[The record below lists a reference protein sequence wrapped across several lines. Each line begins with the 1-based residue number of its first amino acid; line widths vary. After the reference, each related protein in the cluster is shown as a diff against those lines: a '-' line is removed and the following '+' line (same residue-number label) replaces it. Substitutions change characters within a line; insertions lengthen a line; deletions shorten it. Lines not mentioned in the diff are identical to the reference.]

1 MQGGDVR
8 KFAIGLVDDHFAVS
22 LGITALLEQTD
33 DLRLVATARTVP
45 ELLESGQQLDLVLL
59 DLSLADR
66 SMPEDNV
73 AALTEAGIPSLAY
86 TSGENAFLIRSAA
99 LGGVRGIAR
108 KSHTPEQL
116 IGAIRGCLRD
126 DAEALTNEWA
136 AALDSDPGLD
146 AVGLSVRQREVLELF
161 ACGESAKRVATQTG
175 LSITTVNDYLLR
187 IRAKYAQQGRAA
199 HTKVD
204 LYKRAVEDGVLPPP
218 TREP

>member
-1 MQGGDVR
+1 MQT
-8 KFAIGLVDDHFAVS
+8 FAIGLVDDHFAVS
-22 LGITALLEQTD
+22 LGITALLEETD

-45 ELLESGQQLDLVLL
+45 ELLEGGQQLDLVLL

-73 AALTEAGIPSLAY
+73 AALTEQGIPSLAY

-99 LGGVRGIAR
+99 KGGVRGIAR

-116 IGAIRGCLRD
+116 IEAIRGCLND
-126 DAEALTNEWA
+126 GAEALTNEWA
-136 AALDSDPGLD
+136 AAVDSDPGLD
-146 AVGLSVRQREVLELF
+146 AVGLSARQREVLELF
-161 ACGESAKRVATQTG
+161 AGGESAKRVASQIG

-218 TREP
+218 SRES

>member
-1 MQGGDVR
+1 MQT
-8 KFAIGLVDDHFAVS
+8 FAIGLVDDHFAVS
-22 LGITALLEQTD
+22 LGITALLEKTD

-45 ELLESGQQLDLVLL
+45 ELLEGGQQLDLVLL

-73 AALTEAGIPSLAY
+73 AALTEQGIPSLAY

-99 LGGVRGIAR
+99 KGGVRGIAR

-116 IGAIRGCLRD
+116 IEAIRGCLND
-126 DAEALTNEWA
+126 GAEALTNEWA
-136 AALDSDPGLD
+136 AAVDSDPGLD
-146 AVGLSVRQREVLELF
+146 AVGLSARQREVLELF
-161 ACGESAKRVATQTG
+161 ACGESAKRVASQTG

-218 TREP
+218 SRES

>member
-1 MQGGDVR
+1 MQR
-8 KFAIGLVDDHFAVS
+8 FAIGLVDDHFAVS
-22 LGITALLEQTD
+22 LGITALLEETE
-33 DLRLVATARTVP
+33 DLRLVATARTVA
-45 ELLESGQQLDLVLL
+45 ELLDTGTPVDLVLL

-73 AALTEAGIPSLAY
+73 AELAKRGIPSLAY
-86 TSGENAFLIRSAA
+86 TSGENAWLIRSAA
-99 LGGVRGIAR
+99 RGGVRGIAR

-116 IGAIRGCLRD
+116 IAAIRGCLRD

-136 AALDSDPGLD
+136 AAVDSDPGLD
-146 AVGLSVRQREVLELF
+146 AVGLSERQREVLELF
-161 ACGESAKRVATQTG
+161 ACGESAKRVASQTG

-187 IRAKYAQQGRAA
+187 IRAKYANQGRAA

-218 TREP
+218 SREP

>member
-1 MQGGDVR
+1 MQQY
-8 KFAIGLVDDHFAVS
+8 AIGLVDDHFAVS
-22 LGITALLEQTD
+22 LGITALLEQTE
-33 DLRLVATARTVP
+33 DLRLVAAARTVSQ
-45 ELLESGQQLDLVLL
+45 LLAARQDLDLVLL

-66 SMPEDNV
+66 STPEENV
-73 AALTEAGIPSLAY
+73 AALTAAGVPSLAY

-99 LGGVRGIAR
+99 KGGVRGIAR

-116 IGAIRGCLRD
+116 ISAIRSCLRD
-126 DAEALTNEWA
+126 ETEALTNEWA
-136 AALDSDPGLD
+136 AAVDSDPGLD
-146 AVGLSVRQREVLELF
+146 AVGLSARQREVLELF
-161 ACGESAKRVATQTG
+161 ACGESAKRVASQTG

-218 TREP
+218 SRRP

>member
-1 MQGGDVR
+1 MQT
-8 KFAIGLVDDHFAVS
+8 FAIGLVDDHFAVS
-22 LGITALLEQTD
+22 LGITALLEETD

-45 ELLESGQQLDLVLL
+45 ELLEGGQQLDLVLL

-73 AALTEAGIPSLAY
+73 AALTEQGIPSLAY

-99 LGGVRGIAR
+99 KGGVRGIAR

-116 IGAIRGCLRD
+116 IEAIRGCLND
-126 DAEALTNEWA
+126 GAEALTNEWA
-136 AALDSDPGLD
+136 AAVDSDPGLD
-146 AVGLSVRQREVLELF
+146 AVGLSARQREVLELF
-161 ACGESAKRVATQTG
+161 ACGESAKRVASQTG

-218 TREP
+218 SRES

>member
-1 MQGGDVR
+1 MVEPH
-8 KFAIGLVDDHFAVS
+8 AIGLVDDHFAVS
-22 LGITALLEQTD
+22 LGMTALLEQTE

-45 ELLESGQQLDLVLL
+45 ELLDQGHHLDLVLL

-66 SMPEDNV
+66 SMPQDNV
-73 AALTEAGIPSLAY
+73 ALLADAGIPSLAF

-99 LGGVRGIAR
+99 KGGVRGIAR
-108 KSHTPEQL
+108 KSHPPEAL
-116 IGAIRGCLRD
+116 IAQIRSCLRD
-126 DAEALTNEWA
+126 EVDALNNEWA
-136 AALDSDPGLD
+136 AAVDSDPGLE
-146 AVGLSVRQREVLELF
+146 AVGLSPRQREVLGLF
-161 ACGESAKRVATQTG
+161 ACGESAKRVASQTG

-187 IRAKYAQQGRAA
+187 IRSKYAQQGRAA